1 MAGTV
6 SVTSSGSSGK
16 RKGRANPKLYAV
28 KAGKTPGIY
37 STWDE
42 AKLQIDGVSEAIYQ
56 SFSTRTEAEAF
67 MKGTGTH
74 KAKPGKSKYY
84 GVAAGHQTGVYTNWA
99 DVQAKIKGYKGA
111 EQKSF
116 PTRVEAQAY
125 VDAKTRGKSA
135 PIGVQGH
142 LTISDTS
149 SVTTLKMDR
158 SGESASKRQ
167 KKDNT
172 SPKLVRANG
181 DIKYEPGMGPL
192 PPDAEDGFDRTL
204 KLGEDG
210 QIRIKTEE
218 ELGATKRQATGD
230 SRGTIVVSTDGASR
244 GNGQLGARAGVGV
257 YFGPADPRNV
267 SEPLRGSKQTNQR
280 AELVAIARALDHVPI
295 DRDVEIRTDSMYSK
309 KCLQE
314 WFYNWEKK
322 NWYNSAGK
330 EVENKDL
337 IQPIIAR
344 IRERERCR
352 AKTKI
357 TWVKG
362 HAIDEGN
369 IAADALANGGS
380 DTWTVKLASGNPLDM
395 SETLRTEYT
404 NEFLAHLHTTPSVIK
419 TEQKPPAVEVGERD
433 KGQEDEDFIG
443 EDLIE
448 PDNDWFTNT
457 FEPDCA
463 ASHPNTGS
471 ALPSSI
477 DAEQGARL
485 AVEMA
490 KEAASNLVDNGTPVP
505 MIDDASTY
513 PFVNA
518 QHMYYLNNKA
528 TDDMFT
534 NAIIKAYL
542 VLLTVSM
549 IASIITTFLVILPHA
564 HRRSHAPIPAVETVT
579 TGYSMTATEFSEPT
593 NAAFT
598 AMQNILVPNTHPS
611 TSTTE
616 IWYTGE
622 PRPPRSYHHPAP
634 SLWQQIHGIPQTEG
648 LEIDSLDHTFCH
660 PHSLEYLYYTIAYPN
675 GTLARDLNGR
685 HALFYAPSP
694 WRITYFDHLAEAIL
708 NDTTTTTS
716 PECTGAHCYNEVI
729 PGVNYNGEDVILKQI
744 QHPSTLRGAE
754 WQNDK
759 CEYSG
764 PVRSHVSKS
773 RVGLADIGY
782 FIPGANLP
790 PPVLAYMEKEIGR
803 RFLWGKLYWR
813 LCLLLVRFWGLG
825 LYFFL

>member
-42 AKLQIDGVSEAIYQ
+42 AKLQIDGFSEAIYQ

-99 DVQAKIKGYKGA
+99 DVQTKIKGYKGA

-471 ALPSSI
+471 ALPSSV

-505 MIDDASTY
+505 MID
-513 PFVNA
+513 
-518 QHMYYLNNKA
+518 
-528 TDDMFT
+528 
-534 NAIIKAYL
+534 
-542 VLLTVSM
+542 
-549 IASIITTFLVILPHA
+549 
-564 HRRSHAPIPAVETVT
+564 APP
-579 TGYSMTATEFSEPT
+579 
-593 NAAFT
+593 
-598 AMQNILVPNTHPS
+598 Q
-611 TSTTE
+611 
-616 IWYTGE
+616 
-622 PRPPRSYHHPAP
+622 PRYGTLANHAP

-729 PGVNYNGEDVILKQI
+729 PGVNYNGEAVILKQI

-813 LCLLLVRFWGLG
+813 FCLLLVWFWGLG